1 MTVRGCRYEGMN
13 VMVHWCRYV
22 GMIVMVRVRV

>member
-13 VMVHWCRYV
+13 VMVRGCRYV
-22 GMIVMVRVRV
+22 GMNVMVRVYV